1 MADNYSNFNIEL
13 LKYSEE
19 MSRLVSRI
27 ANSTNPEDALQHLW
41 DLEDKCEEASMIFD
55 KYKGAV

>member
-19 MSRLVSRI
+19 MSRLVVRI
-27 ANSTNPEDALQHLW
+27 ANSANPEIALQHLW
-41 DLEDKCEEASMIFD
+41 DLEDKCEEASMMFD
-55 KYKGAV
+55 KYKGVV